1 MKRKF
6 MYVLSAFLL
15 FFAVAFAAK
24 VELKAADAGIAGK
37 VVFHYQ
43 LWDQD
48 YSSAGLWV
56 WDTGS
61 GGSQAPVT
69 SDVVDGFGAVYE
81 INIAADAKEK
91 IGIIACR
98 KDITLDSRWDYRE
111 TPDGENFFFD
121 VTPITSGTVSE
132 IHVYYFQGGY
142 QSYYVADPANV
153 NVLVLYY
160 DPTGGYEANLGLHG
174 WGKWLQPEVAG
185 AAWASPAK
193 VLADGFASPAGVK
206 GRVAQ
211 LSMPAG
217 STDTGF
223 LIYAG
228 DDASKKTPEQDTSK
242 YISDLTDLKAGD
254 VAVVYATGG
263 TAYYGK
269 DALQSFTDSAFKFDF
284 IDFNATEVSGTYAV
298 NKNTIFAKFSIALA
312 TKTVVGTETVTKT
325 RVEQRPQVADGS
337 TPYKQTDKTFPA
349 ASLGDLPAGALG
361 RVVVHYQNWDG
372 DYTGSGAYTWGHGK
386 GTGTSDTHLNCGVD
400 SFGAVTEVIIGTE
413 AADSLGLIALK
424 NGVTY
429 NEADGTYGNAWN
441 KASGDLSVDLTA
453 IKNGTVDE
461 IHVYVFEGNDKLT
474 QCFVADPTKVN
485 VLVVYY
491 DCAGNYEENLG
502 LHSWDT
508 DQLPTAWG
516 EPLKAFKDAYVSP
529 KAINGKVAH
538 LTMNPGKGGF
548 LVYAGDDASKKTPDN
563 ASNSIT
569 DLATATAGSVL
580 VEYVCGTTK
589 SAYYGATAKADFAE
603 AAFSGDIEWVDVEVE
618 YQEEVDVYGYVDF
631 VSQFKVLQGETALTI
646 KDVNFNKTAE
656 SANEFVIILDDANP
670 LDNTKEYKLTYSNGL
685 EGDQLLEAECDL
697 ALDKEAP
704 VITLLDEGNI
714 EIAQGSKW
722 DPTLFPLYRVTDDRD
737 SNLGNKVY
745 VKPGHGTLNTNVAG
759 DYPITLVVEDTWG
772 NVTEQVFTF
781 TVVPAEGCQSA
792 AQALVG
798 LSLAGL
804 ALIFF
809 KRRYV

>member
-111 TPDGENFFFD
+111 TPDGENFFLD

-174 WGKWLQPEVAG
+174 WGAWLQKDVAG

-206 GRVAQ
+206 GKVAL
-211 LSMPAG
+211 LSMPEG

-228 DDASKKTPEQDTSK
+228 DDASKKTPEQDTYK

-325 RVEQRPQVADGS
+325 KTEQRPQLAAGS

-349 ASLGDLPAGALG
+349 ATLAALPEGAKG
-361 RVVVHYQNWDG
+361 RVVVHYQNWNG
-372 DYTGSGAYTWGHGK
+372 DYTGTGAWVWSTGK
-386 GTGTSDTHLNCGVD
+386 DGAIAHCGVD
-400 SFGAVTEVIIGTE
+400 SFGAVIDLPILSANNEI
-413 AADSLGLIALK
+413 GLIAM
-424 NGVTY
+424 NANTTPGSSWCWSD
-429 NEADGTYGNAWN
+429 AD
-441 KASGDLSVDLTA
+441 KASGDIKVDITA
-453 IKNGTVDE
+453 IQEGTVEE
-461 IHVYVFEGNDKLT
+461 IHVYVFQTDAGNSN
-474 QCFVADPTKVN
+474 FFIADPEKVN
-485 VLVVYY
+485 MLVVYY
-491 DCAGNYEENLG
+491 DCTGTYETNLG
-502 LHSWDT
+502 LHSWNV

-516 EPLKAFKDAYVSP
+516 EPLQAFKDAFVSP
-529 KAINGKVAH
+529 KGIKGKVAH
-538 LTMNPGKGGF
+538 LTMAPGAGGGF
-548 LVYAGDDASKKTPDN
+548 LIYTGGDDSKKTPNN
-563 ASNSIT
+563 ASDSIT

-589 SAYYGATAKADFAE
+589 AAYYGATAKADFAE

-631 VSQFKVLQGETALTI
+631 ANQFKVLQGETALTI

-656 SANEFVIILDDANP
+656 SANEFVIILDDANL